1 MTERPANPGIPAEAV
16 EDLRRIGVG
25 ADEIPSLAGM
35 VARGPDPAGT
45 WERLVPILEADVS
58 VLTDPILIERA
69 YAIAAN
75 SRALSRIVARHPS
88 LLSGSAP
95 HRSVALSLAAS
106 LVTHAGDDLT
116 GRVDA
121 MEAIARFS
129 DDIDVIVGET
139 LDSARGVVAERHPVA
154 EDLPFVV
161 IAMGKWGARELN
173 YSSDIDLVFVHDTV
187 DGREEESRRAALGL
201 ASTLMGALSAGSFDG
216 PGLVVDADL
225 RPEGKT
231 GPLSRSID
239 GYDRYYRQWG
249 APWELQALLKARAA
263 VGDRELG
270 ARFSALVEKVVWTEG
285 LDVEALRSIR
295 KLKEQVESSATTS
308 DIKRSRGGI
317 RDVEFAIQLLQLVHG
332 RLDPDLRVPATL
344 DALEALH
351 LHGFV
356 ADGDRQSLGDAYRFL
371 RDLEH
376 RVQLWDLQQTHT
388 VPDDPEQLERIARSM
403 GMTTDPVGQLTGSL
417 AEVKAVVR
425 DVHERLYFRPI
436 LETLVG
442 SPSARL
448 GVDQA
453 ALRLEA
459 LGFQDVNAASRALGD
474 LTEGLTR
481 RSQAMHQ
488 VLPLMLDWLSLTP
501 NPDLGLAQLRT
512 VLARSR
518 DHSSLVTLLQ
528 TNPLAGER
536 LCRLLGTSRLLGN
549 LIDRIPEFIP
559 RLADDA
565 KLNEIRD
572 ETDEVNRLLPLLDSR
587 PEPDAKIGTLRRFA
601 RRRKL
606 RIAARDI
613 LEDPPVQDTLRALTE
628 SADATVIGALH
639 VAAGGDA
646 KGFAVVAMGKWG
658 GGELSYGS
666 DLDLMY
672 VFDEEAGREDALRM
686 AAELA
691 VVLSQSSRHGEA
703 YSLDAGLRPEGRK
716 GPLARSLDSY
726 RRYYEEW
733 AEPWEMMALVKARP
747 VGGDGSTGSRFLD
760 VVGSRLWRSRLP
772 ADETRAIR
780 QIKAR
785 VEKERI
791 PADEDP
797 DYHLK
802 LGPGAISDVEFLT
815 QLLQL
820 QHGGEIPA
828 LRVTGTMEALSVLGE
843 AGLLPSS
850 EVRSLTEAY
859 LFCTRIRLRLHLQ
872 AGRAVDS
879 LPPDLDDLRRLS
891 GSLGYSRSA
900 ELREDY
906 RRLTRRS
913 RRIFE
918 RRFFE

>member
-1 MTERPANPGIPAEAV
+1 
-16 EDLRRIGVG
+16 
-25 ADEIPSLAGM
+25 
-35 VARGPDPAGT
+35 
-45 WERLVPILEADVS
+45 
-58 VLTDPILIERA
+58 
-69 YAIAAN
+69 
-75 SRALSRIVARHPS
+75 
-88 LLSGSAP
+88 
-95 HRSVALSLAAS
+95 
-106 LVTHAGDDLT
+106 
-116 GRVDA
+116 
-121 MEAIARFS
+121 
-129 DDIDVIVGET
+129 
-139 LDSARGVVAERHPVA
+139 
-154 EDLPFVV
+154 
-161 IAMGKWGARELN
+161 
-173 YSSDIDLVFVHDTV
+173 
-187 DGREEESRRAALGL
+187 
-201 ASTLMGALSAGSFDG
+201 
-216 PGLVVDADL
+216 
-225 RPEGKT
+225 
-231 GPLSRSID
+231 
-239 GYDRYYRQWG
+239 
-249 APWELQALLKARAA
+249 APWELQALLKARAT
-263 VGDRELG
+263 VGDGVLG
-270 ARFSALVEKVVWTEG
+270 ARFGALVERVVWTEG

-295 KLKEQVESSATTS
+295 KLKEQVESTATAS

-332 RLDPDLRVPATL
+332 RLDRDLRVPATL

-351 LHGFV
+351 QHGFV
-356 ADGDRQSLGDAYRFL
+356 SDEDRLRLGDAYRFL

-388 VPDDPEQLERIARSM
+388 VPDDPEQMERIARSM
-403 GMTTDPVGQLTGSL
+403 GMTADPVRHLADSI
-417 AEVKAVVR
+417 AEVKGVVR

-436 LETLVG
+436 LESLVG

-459 LGFQDVNAASRALGD
+459 LGFQDVNAATRALGD

-512 VLARSR
+512 VLARTR
-518 DHSSLVTLLQ
+518 DHSNLVTLLQ

-565 KLNEIRD
+565 KLDEIRSGSA
-572 ETDEVNRLLPLLDSR
+572 EVGRLLPLLDSR
-587 PEPDAKIGTLRRFA
+587 PDPDDKIGTVRRFA

-613 LEDPPVQDTLRALTE
+613 LEEPPVQDTLRALTE
-628 SADATVIGALH
+628 SADATVIGGLH
-639 VAAGGDA
+639 VAAAGVLD
-646 KGFAVVAMGKWG
+646 GFAVIAMGKWG
-658 GGELSYGS
+658 GSELSYGS

-672 VFDEEAGREDALRM
+672 VFDEEPRRDEALGM

-691 VVLSQSSRHGEA
+691 VVLSQPSRHGDA

-733 AEPWEMMALVKARP
+733 AEPWEMMALVKARA
-747 VGGDGSTGSRFLD
+747 VAGDPGTGSQFLD
-760 VVGSRLWRSRLP
+760 VIEGRLWRARLP
-772 ADETRAIR
+772 AAEARAIR
-780 QIKAR
+780 EIKAR

-820 QHGGEIPA
+820 QHGGDVPE
-828 LRVTGTMEALSVLGE
+828 LRVTGTLEALSVLGD
-843 AGLLPSS
+843 AGILPST

-872 AGRAVDS
+872 AGRSVDS
-879 LPPDLDDLRRLS
+879 LPPDLDDLRRLAS
-891 GSLGYSRSA
+891 SLGYSRSA
-900 ELREDY
+900 GLREDY

-918 RRFFE
+918 GRFFE